1 MNITGTHINY
11 FHLCRRK
18 LWLFTNGIT
27 MEHTCDAVYEGKLIH
42 ETSYPQRAAK
52 YQEIQIGNIKIDFYD
67 PINKVVHEIKKS
79 DKIEQAHEW
88 QLKYYILVLER
99 YGLEGVTGVLEY
111 PVLRKRNEIH
121 LSDDDR
127 TYLAATEKEIE
138 EISTGETCP
147 PLLKT
152 KVCKSCSY
160 YDFCYS
166 TEVEPDEK
174 NLLSI

>member
-27 MEHTCDAVYEGKLIH
+27 MEHTSDAVYEGKLIH

-111 PVLRKRNEIH
+111 PVLRKRNEIR

-152 KVCKSCSY
+152 TVCKSCSY
-160 YDFCYS
+160 LIRAS
-166 TEVEPDEK
+166 
-174 NLLSI
+174 